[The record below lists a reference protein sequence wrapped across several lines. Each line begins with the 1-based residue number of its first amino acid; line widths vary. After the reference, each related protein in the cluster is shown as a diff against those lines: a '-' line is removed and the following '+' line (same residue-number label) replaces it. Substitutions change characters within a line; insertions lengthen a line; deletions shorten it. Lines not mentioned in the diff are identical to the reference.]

1 MLGGLCGTF
10 SWVAAPGRIRNI
22 GASSFIKFG
31 ELDNRRSE
39 RAERLRQ
46 SFEKAGVKVDIPA
59 DIHKALWEKF
69 LLVTSFGGVGAVSRA
84 PIGVIRA
91 MPETRLLL
99 ELCMQEASAVARAQR
114 VLLND
119 TVVADTMKFIDSLA
133 PNATTSLQR
142 DIADRKPS
150 EIDFWNGSV
159 VRQGQAAGVPTPVN
173 QFIYHSVLPQE
184 LRARGKVVFPQ

>member
-1 MLGGLCGTF
+1 
-10 SWVAAPGRIRNI
+10 
-22 GASSFIKFG
+22 
-31 ELDNRRSE
+31 LDNRRSE
-39 RAERLRQ
+39 RAEQLRQ

-84 PIGVIRA
+84 PIGVIRSI
-91 MPETRLLL
+91 PETRLLL
-99 ELCMQEASAVARAQR
+99 ELCMREAYAVAQAHR

-133 PNATTSLQR
+133 ANATTSLQR
-142 DIADRKPS
+142 DIADGKPS

-159 VRQGQAAGVPTPVN
+159 VRQGQAVGVPTPVN

>member
-1 MLGGLCGTF
+1 
-10 SWVAAPGRIRNI
+10 
-22 GASSFIKFG
+22 
-31 ELDNRRSE
+31 LDNRRSE

-46 SFEKAGVKVDIPA
+46 SFEKAGVKVDVPP

-91 MPETRLLL
+91 MSETRLML

-119 TVVADTMKFIDSLA
+119 TVVADTMNFIDSLA
-133 PNATTSLQR
+133 PNATTSMQR
-142 DIADRKPS
+142 DIADGKPS

>member
-1 MLGGLCGTF
+1 
-10 SWVAAPGRIRNI
+10 
-22 GASSFIKFG
+22 
-31 ELDNRRSE
+31 
-39 RAERLRQ
+39 
-46 SFEKAGVKVDIPA
+46 
-59 DIHKALWEKF
+59 
-69 LLVTSFGGVGAVSRA
+69 
-84 PIGVIRA
+84 
-91 MPETRLLL
+91 
-99 ELCMQEASAVARAQR
+99 MQEASAVARAHR

-142 DIADRKPS
+142 DIADGKPS

-184 LRARGKVVFPQ
+184 LRARGTVVFPQ